1 MSVKI
6 GRCDDVRCTTAL
18 PPKAEVR
25 PRSCYVANV
34 PKPAVSRCSNM
45 PCAEGRIIRSPHRR
59 GRAAQQFVSGRPARF
74 NAHAKG
80 GIKNLRGA
88 AELELN
94 FSARRHI
101 ERAAYEHSSPVPKP
115 SGSPAVKPHPAGDRH
130 THGGRGPAAFIASR
144 SLSSASVTPRAS
156 SLGAPPLRQAAPL
169 QQGRRA
175 LHWRRFTSLRHLRG
189 AISRRGHDQLSALKP
204 FVGSVRPLWRRKDIH
219 ARHHLHD
226 LPPSRPRRSDCVS
239 DRGYLMTP
247 CSGIERVTSVWL
259 SSWAGGKVTR
269 NQF

>member
-1 MSVKI
+1 MIPRFSEMGRTMLLHCDSLEPPMSQLGQECRI
-6 GRCDDVRCTTAL
+6 GVVRNISAL
-18 PPKAEVR
+18 PPRADVGADIVE
-25 PRSCYVANV
+25 P
-34 PKPAVSRCSNM
+34 PVSAIRRHM
-45 PCAEGRIIRSPHRR
+45 QRRKFGAIRSPRRR
-59 GRAAQQFVSGRPARF
+59 GRAAQQFVSRRPVRF

-94 FSARRHI
+94 FSA
-101 ERAAYEHSSPVPKP
+101 
-115 SGSPAVKPHPAGDRH
+115 GSPAVKPHPAGDRH
-130 THGGRGPAAFIASR
+130 AHGGRGPAAFIASR

-189 AISRRGHDQLSALKP
+189 AISRRGHDQLSSLKP
-204 FVGSVRPLWRRKDIH
+204 FVGSVRPLWRRKDVH

-247 CSGIERVTSVWL
+247 CSGIERVTSVWP

>member
-1 MSVKI
+1 MVGKTARLTKTGSERSGSTWLGNGGMSKKI
-6 GRCDDVRCTTAL
+6 CREAIETIIPGCRAWNKLLRSGRRAGGLGSHRVRGVRNRPGPRRLSRTPLGTAM
-18 PPKAEVR
+18 PMAEEDLLHL
-25 PRSCYVANV
+25 SH
-34 PKPAVSRCSNM
+34 PARW
-45 PCAEGRIIRSPHRR
+45 
-59 GRAAQQFVSGRPARF
+59 AAQASLPAR
-74 NAHAKG
+74 AHLALHPFAK
-80 GIKNLRGA
+80 
-88 AELELN
+88 
-94 FSARRHI
+94 RRLCN
-101 ERAAYEHSSPVPKP
+101 RV
-115 SGSPAVKPHPAGDRH
+115 G
-130 THGGRGPAAFIASR
+130 
-144 SLSSASVTPRAS
+144 LSSASVTPRAS

-259 SSWAGGKVTR
+259 SS
-269 NQF
+269 

>member
-1 MSVKI
+1 M
-6 GRCDDVRCTTAL
+6 
-18 PPKAEVR
+18 
-25 PRSCYVANV
+25 
-34 PKPAVSRCSNM
+34 PKPAVSRCSKLHRYSISSS
-45 PCAEGRIIRSPHRR
+45 ARASSPT
-59 GRAAQQFVSGRPARF
+59 VCLGRPVRF

-94 FSARRHI
+94 FSATRHI

-115 SGSPAVKPHPAGDRH
+115 SGSPAVKPHAAGDRRA
-130 THGGRGPAAFIASR
+130 HGGREPAAFIASR

-189 AISRRGHDQLSALKP
+189 AISRRSHDQLSVLKP
-204 FVGSVRPLWRRKDIH
+204 FVGSVRLLWRRKDIH

-259 SSWAGGKVTR
+259 SSWAGARSLGISFDKLP
-269 NQF
+269 

>member
-1 MSVKI
+1 V
-6 GRCDDVRCTTAL
+6 
-18 PPKAEVR
+18 
-25 PRSCYVANV
+25 
-34 PKPAVSRCSNM
+34 
-45 PCAEGRIIRSPHRR
+45 
-59 GRAAQQFVSGRPARF
+59 GRAT
-74 NAHAKG
+74 HL
-80 GIKNLRGA
+80 LRGSRG
-88 AELELN
+88 
-94 FSARRHI
+94 FR
-101 ERAAYEHSSPVPKP
+101 PV
-115 SGSPAVKPHPAGDRH
+115 
-130 THGGRGPAAFIASR
+130 RGCRNHMHDLVAAAFELVENFGQREDGAGVNVVQRIASL

-226 LPPSRPRRSDCVS
+226 LPPSRPRRSDCVP

-247 CSGIERVTSVWL
+247 CSGIERVRSVWL
-259 SSWAGGKVTR
+259 NSWAGATSLGISFDKLP
-269 NQF
+269 